1 MDNHFT
7 KLFLGFKLGSFR
19 SKLTG
24 IKTSVAVTY
33 FPSRNN
39 INALFLGEVT
49 EGLDWVERDLELYKP
64 LTDNPFLLPFLLCQR
79 FAEAIGESLDEQFDL
94 LHQIEMDSGQT
105 RILLIDEMGRV
116 IPKRSGHEQDLSLE
130 VLGVIQLAV
139 AIETSARGHLI
150 TIDSVKAELLRFPW
164 PETSKMD
171 LQHRK
176 EQHKIIEK
184 RLDLVSQMVQLA
196 VLRTENLKQR
206 ASEQET
212 AVRSINTDSRR

>member
-1 MDNHFT
+1 
-7 KLFLGFKLGSFR
+7 
-19 SKLTG
+19 
-24 IKTSVAVTY
+24 
-33 FPSRNN
+33 
-39 INALFLGEVT
+39 
-49 EGLDWVERDLELYKP
+49 
-64 LTDNPFLLPFLLCQR
+64 
-79 FAEAIGESLDEQFDL
+79 
-94 LHQIEMDSGQT
+94 
-105 RILLIDEMGRV
+105 MGRV

>member
-1 MDNHFT
+1 MDVFRELQERYFGSNNSGKFEAARIR
-7 KLFLGFKLGSFR
+7 FLEVLNSLNGTNIISAYDIQATGFEDRLK
-19 SKLTG
+19 K
-24 IKTSVAVTY
+24 
-33 FPSRNN
+33 
-39 INALFLGEVT
+39 
-49 EGLDWVERDLELYKP
+49 
-64 LTDNPFLLPFLLCQR
+64 R

-164 PETSKMD
+164 PETSEMD
-171 LQHRK
+171 LQHSK

-184 RLDLVSQMVQLA
+184 RLDLVSQMIQLA